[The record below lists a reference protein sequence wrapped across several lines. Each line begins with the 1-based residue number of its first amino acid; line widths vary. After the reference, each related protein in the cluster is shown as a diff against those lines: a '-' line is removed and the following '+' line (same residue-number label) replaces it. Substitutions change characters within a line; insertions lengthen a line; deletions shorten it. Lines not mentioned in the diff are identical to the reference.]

1 MKKTINNYTAILGI
15 LFFSSTLLAKAPVAT
30 DTTLRKIIPVGGNAW
45 AEAPATITDDG
56 LTHWTS
62 ATSVSTVYFRVSV
75 KQTIQLFLR
84 LKVHQGT
91 STIRVTTGNTVID
104 KKISNT
110 AFDTIAIGKIN
121 VTHPGHIR
129 LKLQGISKTGDVY
142 ADVSDVIIKT
152 PKADDD
158 VAYVKQGSSFY
169 FGKRGPSVH
178 LRFDVPRNIES
189 KVKWFYNE
197 IRVPK
202 GGDIMGSYFMAD
214 GFGQGYFGMQVNS
227 PTERRVLFSVWSPYE
242 TQDPK
247 SIPENMRI
255 KLIHGG
261 EGVHIGEFGDEG
273 SGGQSYMN
281 YPWVAGQ
288 NYAFLLKAEPDA
300 ATNSTTFTAWFKDV
314 SANKWMLIAS
324 FSRPKVAT
332 YLTNLY
338 SFVENFDPDYGDK
351 TRKAFFTN
359 QWIGDTSNN
368 WLELTKAMYTGDAT
382 ANANYRKD
390 YAGGVEVTGFYLQN
404 GGFFDDYKTL
414 RTFIDRKPLGVK
426 PIIDLDKLPLK

>member
-1 MKKTINNYTAILGI
+1 MKKVINIYIPVICVL
-15 LFFSSTLLAKAPVAT
+15 LFSNAAGAKTRASA

-45 AEAPATITDDG
+45 TSAPAIITDEG

-62 ATSVSTVYFRVSV
+62 AASVSTIYFRVSV
-75 KQTIQLFLR
+75 KQPIQLFLR
-84 LKVHQGT
+84 LRVHQGE
-91 STIRVTTGNTVID
+91 STIRVTFGNKIID
-104 KKISNT
+104 KKINNT
-110 AFDTIAIGKIN
+110 VFDTIAIGKIN
-121 VTHPGHIR
+121 VARPGHV
-129 LKLQGISKTGDVY
+129 KVNLQGIAKAGDVY
-142 ADVSDVIIKT
+142 ADVTDVIIKT
-152 PKADDD
+152 NKADNDM
-158 VAYVKQGSSFY
+158 AYVKQGSSFY

-178 LRFDVPRNIES
+178 LRFDVPRNVQG

-197 IRVPK
+197 IHVPK
-202 GGDIMGSYFMAD
+202 GGDILGSYFMAD

-227 PTERRVLFSVWSPYE
+227 PTERRVLFSVWSPYD

-255 KLIHGG
+255 KPLLRG

-288 NYAFLLKAEPDA
+288 SYAFLLKAEPDA

-324 FSRPKVAT
+324 FNRPKVAT
-332 YLTNLY
+332 YLSDLY

-359 QWIGDTSNN
+359 QWIADTDNN
-368 WLELTKAMYTGDAT
+368 WIELTKAMYTGDAT

-390 YAGGVEVTGFYLQN
+390 YAGGADATDFYLKN
-404 GGFFDDYKTL
+404 GGFFDNYKPL
-414 RTFIDRKPLGVK
+414 RTIIDRKPLGVK
-426 PIIDLDKLPLK
+426 PVIDFDKLPLK

>member
-15 LFFSSTLLAKAPVAT
+15 LFFSSTLLAKIPGAT

-45 AEAPATITDDG
+45 VEAPATITDDG

-91 STIRVTTGNTVID
+91 STIRVTAGNTVID

-288 NYAFLLKAEPDA
+288 NYAFLLKAEPDV

-314 SANKWMLIAS
+314 NANKWMLIAS
-324 FSRPKVAT
+324 FNRPKVAT

-359 QWIGDTSNN
+359 QWIGDTVNN

-390 YAGGVEVTGFYLQN
+390 YAGGVDVTGFYLQN
-404 GGFFDDYKTL
+404 GGFFDDYKML